1 LVLSGGTHLAP
12 WTCDSSGGAAGHH
25 FPLNCEGFIM
35 LPISICQLR
44 GLSTLR
50 ITVLTIK
57 DRSKKGIE
65 YLSIFLIVGGNVPH
79 HIQ

>member
-1 LVLSGGTHLAP
+1 
-12 WTCDSSGGAAGHH
+12 
-25 FPLNCEGFIM
+25 M